1 MYFIYFLVGSPILSC
16 ISRPQGGRK
25 WLNQV
30 SALCSILKSR
40 WGSSFL
46 APPLTPLMHG
56 YNTHMCIVFIMKFC
70 ICKLLL
76 YGGGGYCDYGT
87 NQHCH
92 SSVLALARSMI
103 TTCASNHCYQMESLI
118 TRDIIPSLSI
128 ESFCSNPFSQSS
140 CTAFHFLTFHQVAI
154 LYTLNLLI

>member
-76 YGGGGYCDYGT
+76 YGGGGYCPLHFVFTLLPQVLQLSLFQAYKGLNMYYQWSDYGM
-87 NQHCH
+87 NWHCH
-92 SSVLALARSMI
+92 SSVLALARSMR
-103 TTCASNHCYQMESLI
+103 TTCASNYCY
-118 TRDIIPSLSI
+118 
-128 ESFCSNPFSQSS
+128 
-140 CTAFHFLTFHQVAI
+140 
-154 LYTLNLLI
+154 